1 VLGAVIGTLRTLQG
15 RRVVVGLGNAWVELF
30 RNIPLLVQIFLWYH
44 VLPSFFPV
52 LQGVPGF
59 VLVVFALGFFTS
71 ARIAEQVR
79 SGIQA
84 LPRGQRYAG
93 LAMGFTTFQTYR
105 YVLLPMAFRII
116 IPPLTSETMNIF
128 KNSSVAFAVSVAEL
142 TMFAMQAQE
151 ETSRGIEV
159 YLAVTALY
167 VISAFAINRI
177 MAFIEKRARVPG
189 MVAAGSGGGT
199 DMNLDFSFYNW
210 DLISNFVLKG
220 LYFSLML
227 TVVATIG
234 GVLFGTVLA
243 LMRLSGKKWLD
254 VPATIYVNGMRS
266 IPLVMVILWFFLLV
280 PAIIGR
286 PIGAEVSA
294 VITFIAFEAAYFS
307 EIMRAGIQS
316 IPRGQVYA
324 GQALG
329 MTYGQNMKLVVLP
342 QAFRNMLP
350 VLLTQT
356 IILFQDTSLVY
367 AIGAY
372 DMLKGFEVAGK
383 NFGRPIEAYLAAAV
397 LYFVMCYAL
406 SWAVKRLHQK
416 IAIIR

>member
-1 VLGAVIGTLRTLQG
+1 M
-15 RRVVVGLGNAWVELF
+15 
-30 RNIPLLVQIFLWYH
+30 
-44 VLPSFFPV
+44 
-52 LQGVPGF
+52 
-59 VLVVFALGFFTS
+59 AL
-71 ARIAEQVR
+71 
-79 SGIQA
+79 
-84 LPRGQRYAG
+84 
-93 LAMGFTTFQTYR
+93 
-105 YVLLPMAFRII
+105 
-116 IPPLTSETMNIF
+116 
-128 KNSSVAFAVSVAEL
+128 
-142 TMFAMQAQE
+142 
-151 ETSRGIEV
+151 
-159 YLAVTALY
+159 
-167 VISAFAINRI
+167 
-177 MAFIEKRARVPG
+177 
-189 MVAAGSGGGT
+189 
-199 DMNLDFSFYNW
+199 NLDFSFYNW

-234 GVLFGTVLA
+234 GVLLGTVLA
-243 LMRLSGKKWLD
+243 LMRLSGKPWLV

-266 IPLVMVILWFFLLV
+266 IPLVMVILWFFLLM

-286 PIGAEVSA
+286 PIGAELSA
-294 VITFIAFEAAYFS
+294 VITFVAFEAAYFS

-316 IPRGQVYA
+316 VSRGQVSA
-324 GQALG
+324 GQAMG
-329 MTYGQNMKLVVLP
+329 MTYGQNMRFVILP

-406 SWAVKRLHQK
+406 SWSVKRLHQK
-416 IAIIR
+416 IAIVR